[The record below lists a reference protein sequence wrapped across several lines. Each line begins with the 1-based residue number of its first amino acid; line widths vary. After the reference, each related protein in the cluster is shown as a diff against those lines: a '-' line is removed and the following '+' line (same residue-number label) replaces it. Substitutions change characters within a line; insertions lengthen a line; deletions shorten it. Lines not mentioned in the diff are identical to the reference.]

1 VDLACD
7 FPTKFIELAIT
18 IFIDCVV
25 DRFGAIVEVLIDQ
38 VWEIGRGKGEGG
50 GGGDNLEV

>member
-1 VDLACD
+1 VN
-7 FPTKFIELAIT
+7 FRQNSFELAIT

-38 VWEIGRGKGEGG
+38 VWEIGGGWGRG
-50 GGGDNLEV
+50 DDLEV